1 MGPLRCVINHPLLT
15 FRSCHCWCS
24 PLYMGVK
31 QNTHLLLNSMQTTK
45 QCSAALLWFL
55 SQEAPVITIEKKKIQ
70 HCSHV
75 RRILKEMYKFTELP
89 SNVIFI
95 GEIVQSLRKSPCY
108 ICHIHILSL
117 QDEELASG
125 YRCYQPHHTC

>member
-15 FRSCHCWCS
+15 PRSCRCWHS

-55 SQEAPVITIEKKKIQ
+55 SQEALVITIEKKIQ
-70 HCSHV
+70 PCSHI
-75 RRILKEMYKFTELP
+75 RRILKEIYKFTELL

-108 ICHIHILSL
+108 MRHIHILSL

-125 YRCYQPHHTC
+125 YRCYQPHHKC